1 MNFSSNSN
9 PEITK
14 KLYGKTKF
22 WCNFFCVSGPQYY
35 NVFFAF
41 ILISLTQACL
51 LLILIKAHSQI
62 SILYQIIISFIFY
75 IIELINMILGCCTDP
90 GILPRHPKDL
100 YYVTNRPL
108 MRQVI
113 NGHRIIVP
121 YCYTCSMFRP
131 PRTSHCS
138 VCDNCV
144 ERFDHHCLWLG
155 TCIGKRNYK
164 YFYWFITSIFI
175 NQIFQIFSS
184 IYYVVNQAKKWK
196 NKEKNSRF
204 LVIAYSG
211 IILYNILFIA
221 CFLWK
226 LLFIHTILVFKNNTF
241 YEFVKKKLKIYPL
254 NPFRKFKYDVFK
266 KILFKIPSKSF
277 IVSYIK
283 NILDNKVNN
292 DVKVKNLNDSIIIN
306 KNKKLQE
313 SVEYDFNEQIK
324 SNKNSKNKI
333 NFPQNLNSENDEIKN
348 DYLDYIN
355 TNSDQRELGKYDSKK
370 DLKQIKEKENI
381 YSNIDTGLMTQIKKR
396 KINEINLNHIQ
407 STSQNSSQ
415 KNLEIKANCIH
426 LTKKNKYKFKNKYKN
441 LFNKTENNKKQLSF
455 VVSSFFS
462 EINEKKL
469 KKNNTFN
476 ETKSMENSNINN
488 ILMNGKN
495 NLEENED
502 IKFNEMP
509 DLIFSNNLKKSKIY
523 YTIDFNENDEESNID
538 KNMKI
543 NIHPNAP
550 NTIRRNSLTDRNKKI
565 EISKQGNSKEEENKN
580 F

>member
-1 MNFSSNSN
+1 MKSPQSSFDYDD
-9 PEITK
+9 PK
-14 KLYGKTKF
+14 KIYGKNKF
-22 WCNFFCVSGPQYY
+22 WCNSFCVSGNKFYHMLY
-35 NVFFAF
+35 AF
-41 ILISLTQACL
+41 ILVSLPYITMTVV
-51 LLILIKAHSQI
+51 LIKTKNI
-62 SILYQIIISFIFY
+62 VPITFPIVITTLFY
-75 IIELINMILGCCTDP
+75 IVEICSGILGGCTDP
-90 GILPRHPKDL
+90 GILPRQGDDF
-100 YYVTNRPL
+100 YYNTNRPL
-108 MRQVI
+108 LKQVI
-113 NGHRIIVP
+113 NGHIVTLTF
-121 YCYTCSMFRP
+121 CYSCSLFRP

-138 VCDNCV
+138 LCDNCV

-204 LVIAYSG
+204 LVIAYSS

-283 NILDNKVNN
+283 NILDNKVNK

-396 KINEINLNHIQ
+396 KINEINLNH
-407 STSQNSSQ
+407 
-415 KNLEIKANCIH
+415 
-426 LTKKNKYKFKNKYKN
+426 KYKN
-441 LFNKTENNKKQLSF
+441 LFNKTQNNKKQLSF
-455 VVSSFFS
+455 LVSSFFS
-462 EINEKKL
+462 EINEKNL